1 MLETEIILS
10 KRLIIE
16 CFRETGDFV
25 STAFTRQ
32 RKDGIF
38 RTILNLKCLNEFVQY
53 QYFKMESL
61 LDGPKYSRTDQV
73 KFVEETL

>member
-25 STAFTRQ
+25 STGFTRQ
-32 RKDGIF
+32 MKDGIF
-38 RTILNLKCLNEFVQY
+38 RTILNLKYLNEFVQY
-53 QYFKMESL
+53 QYFKMKSL
-61 LDGPKYSRTDQV
+61 LDGPKYSRTGQV